1 MKKDLRGSTDLTDLQ
16 RIRKLRDGSLS
27 VREKKKEILDHWEF
41 GIWERE
47 MKELEGTQ
55 SDIYGW
61 FWFGGDA
68 VKMAWEFC
76 FGFFIH

>member
-1 MKKDLRGSTDLTDLQ
+1 MRGSTDLTDLQ

-27 VREKKKEILDHWEF
+27 VREKNRDLGSL
-41 GIWERE
+41 GIWDLGERE

>member
-1 MKKDLRGSTDLTDLQ
+1 
-16 RIRKLRDGSLS
+16 
-27 VREKKKEILDHWEF
+27 
-41 GIWERE
+41 